1 MPCQHCLMDREK
13 QTIMLH
19 CTCRPA
25 VLIGRICLPVSIGP
39 PSSLVVACQTVHPL
53 IVAGHG
59 GESVWED
66 CQGQDLASPSETP
79 CGHALACIHVFIGHR
94 MGGVWTLPCCSCS
107 LDARGHSNL
116 LLRGVFRHS
125 QAAWQC
131 GPRLHRQRREVSE
144 SGAPRSQ
151 RNE

>member
-1 MPCQHCLMDREK
+1 MPCQHCLMDRENK
-13 QTIMLH
+13 QSCCIAHVALQFSS
-19 CTCRPA
+19 
-25 VLIGRICLPVSIGP
+25 VESVSLSQSPP
-39 PSSLVVACQTVHPL
+39 PSWLVVACRTVHPL

-66 CQGQDLASPSETP
+66 CQGQDLAAPSETP
-79 CGHALACIHVFIGHR
+79 CGHALACIHEFIGHR

-151 RNE
+151 RNG